1 MAMDVR
7 RYVGLVDLAILTVT
21 AVAVTLPPREMY
33 ASAAIKADAEHEFA
47 TSLAEARTIA
57 RPKDRT
63 AVEDFGRRLGEANMK
78 DWAIEVTAIASERAR
93 NAPTQWRALLA
104 TSVAYVDELDV
115 VPALDYANRAL
126 EACGAARS
134 RGDLA
139 ACPDWEQIRMQLY
152 QKHLDGGVKSGI
164 DPRKGPAAAAAFRRA
179 GESELREIR
188 LVPSRPAHTGGAAG
202 SSSATG
208 SGSATAP

>member
-1 MAMDVR
+1 MR
-7 RYVGLVDLAILTVT
+7 RYVGLFDLVILVFAAVVVT
-21 AVAVTLPPREMY
+21 FPPRAMY

-57 RPKDRT
+57 RPKDGL
-63 AVEDFGRRLGEANMK
+63 AVEDLGRRLGEANMK
-78 DWAIEVTAIASERAR
+78 DWAIETTAIASERAR
-93 NAPTQWRALLA
+93 SSPTQWRALLA

-126 EACGAARS
+126 DACSAARA

-164 DPRKGPAAAAAFRRA
+164 DPRKGAAAAAAFRRA

-188 LVPSRPAHTGGAAG
+188 LVPSHPAHTGSAAG
-202 SSSATG
+202 ATG